1 MPEQQQ
7 TGIAIEGLATFRKA
21 LKSVGA
27 ELPKMLQKELKAAGE
42 HAEFQAVRSYRGKY
56 QSRRGKTINSIKLRA
71 TPTSLALAFGGTAF
85 PYAKGQEFGSAKTK
99 QFRPF
104 TGRLPGERGSA
115 GRFIYPAVRGEGPEL
130 LSELERVMAKLA
142 KRAYP
147 DKP

>member
-1 MPEQQQ
+1 MPDQAQQ
-7 TGIAIEGLATFRKA
+7 GIAIEGLTDFRRA

-42 HAEFQAVRSYRGKY
+42 HAEFQAVRAYHGKY
-56 QSRRGKTINSIKLRA
+56 RSHSGDTIGSIKLRA
-71 TPTSLALAFGGTAF
+71 TASSLALAFGGAGF
-85 PYAKGQEFGSAKTK
+85 PYAKGQEFGSDKTR

-130 LSELERVMAKLA
+130 LSELERVMARLA